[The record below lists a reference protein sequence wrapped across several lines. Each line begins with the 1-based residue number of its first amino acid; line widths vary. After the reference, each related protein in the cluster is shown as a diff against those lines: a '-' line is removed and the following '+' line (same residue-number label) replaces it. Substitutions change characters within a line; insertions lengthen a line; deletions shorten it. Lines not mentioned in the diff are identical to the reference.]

1 MKLEKSCGA
10 VVFTR
15 VNGEIKYLLIKSVT
29 GFYGFPKGHVEPGE
43 SETQT
48 ALREIFEEVGL
59 RVRLISDFRR
69 EDEYYICGNEI
80 IKNVVYFLAEYENQE
95 ISCQRE
101 EVSDAFLLDCKS
113 ALSLLKFDGS
123 KRILSEANDFLT
135 KRNF

>member
-1 MKLEKSCGA
+1 MKIEKSCGA

-29 GFYGFPKGHVEPGE
+29 GFYGFPKGHVEIGE

-59 RVRLISDFRR
+59 RVRLIPDFRR

-80 IKNVVYFLAEYENQE
+80 
-95 ISCQRE
+95 
-101 EVSDAFLLDCKS
+101 LDK
-113 ALSLLKFDGS
+113 AIGKEF
-123 KRILSEANDFLT
+123 
-135 KRNF
+135 